1 MVLQLIYPVVSI
13 LAVTLGQY
21 MGWSWQYPFSGSWRN
36 LLAKKDWKIIV
47 WQPEGNQGRSH
58 LLATEGNY
66 WHEKSMGSSSV
77 EGERGPFGKEMEG
90 PSTQDRK
97 GQEEDWQESK
107 SICLQREAE
116 RDGFLK

>member
-1 MVLQLIYPVVSI
+1 
-13 LAVTLGQY
+13 
-21 MGWSWQYPFSGSWRN
+21 
-36 LLAKKDWKIIV
+36 
-47 WQPEGNQGRSH
+47 
-58 LLATEGNY
+58 
-66 WHEKSMGSSSV
+66 MGSSSV